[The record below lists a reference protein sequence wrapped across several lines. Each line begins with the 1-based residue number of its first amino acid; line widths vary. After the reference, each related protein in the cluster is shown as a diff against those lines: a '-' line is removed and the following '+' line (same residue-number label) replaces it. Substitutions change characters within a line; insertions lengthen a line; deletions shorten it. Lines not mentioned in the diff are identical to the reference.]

1 MSAKN
6 VKIVQQSGTESFIP
20 LNKLKKSPKNTRK
33 TPHSEASIE
42 AYAASVAAKGIL
54 QNLVVEPELDADGGS
69 CASQNLSC
77 TRGIDCPASI

>member
-42 AYAASVAAKGIL
+42 A
-54 QNLVVEPELDADGGS
+54 
-69 CASQNLSC
+69 
-77 TRGIDCPASI
+77 